1 VETLAPVEVPPDET
15 PAPVEGPG
23 DGGGAGSAAPFAPVA
38 TALPVAQ
45 ASARNCPEGTGCDIC
60 QDGPIVDDSIVVT
73 ITVPGSG
80 NSETATCGEWLGKAC
95 ALEDISNCAEYQ
107 NALIQCCTTA
117 AATKSID
124 GSDLPTAV
132 PIIISTDIPT
142 PEPNANI
149 LKRAPPE
156 Y

>member
-1 VETLAPVEVPPDET
+1 
-15 PAPVEGPG
+15 
-23 DGGGAGSAAPFAPVA
+23 
-38 TALPVAQ
+38 VAQ